1 MNTAVHWVNPDTL
14 RISDGEVTGLLRFEG
29 EGIEV
34 NVEIYGGNI
43 PNTIGPYIQR
53 AIQLFDSFP
62 VITNST
68 EPEPEPSL
76 IPDLLE
82 PEPEEGIWPDFINT
96 EYQYNLYNA
105 PIEYSEFQ

>member
-14 RISDGEVTGLLRFEG
+14 RISDGEVTGLVRFEG
-29 EGIEV
+29 RGIEV
-34 NVEIYGGNI
+34 NVEIYDGII
-43 PNTIGPYIQR
+43 PNTFGPYIQR

-68 EPEPEPSL
+68 EPDPEPSL

-82 PEPEEGIWPDFINT
+82 PDPEYGIWSDF
-96 EYQYNLYNA
+96 L